1 MGYFLGILAT
11 IIVVVILYHL
21 CAIMRTGMIIKKC
34 ATGNKTCDEMLQ
46 KTRGVNLEVTNF
58 RRIYREVMHSNQLAQ
73 EKKEKFL
80 SGWEKFSLE
89 EILRAKSIEQL
100 EESKKFVVS
109 GTLAA
114 RFVPIKHEQISMV
127 EVEVAGIDTH
137 KLILA
142 AYRAPKGGQAEMLA
156 FSKLQRLL
164 SNKQ

>member
-1 MGYFLGILAT
+1 MGYFLGISAT
-11 IIVVVILYHL
+11 IIISVILLYHL
-21 CAIMRTGMIIKKC
+21 SAIKRTSKIVKC
-34 ATGNKTCDEMLQ
+34 ATENETCDEMLQ
-46 KTRGVNLEVTNF
+46 KTRGTNLELTNS
-58 RRIYREVMHSNQLAQ
+58 RRIYREVMRNNQLAQ

-80 SGWEKFSLE
+80 SDWEKFSLE
-89 EILRAKSIEQL
+89 EILRAKTIEQL

>member
-1 MGYFLGILAT
+1 MGYFFGISAT

-21 CAIMRTGMIIKKC
+21 CAIMRTSKIIKC
-34 ATGNKTCDEMLQ
+34 ATENETCDEMLQ
-46 KTRGVNLEVTNF
+46 KTRGTNLELTNS
-58 RRIYREVMHSNQLAQ
+58 RRIYREVMRNNQLTQ

-80 SGWEKFSLE
+80 SDWEKFSLE
-89 EILRAKSIEQL
+89 EILRAKTIEQL

-127 EVEVAGIDTH
+127 AVEVAGNDTN
-137 KLILA
+137 KLIQV
-142 AYRAPKGGQAEMLA
+142 AYKAPKGGQAEMLA

-164 SNKQ
+164 LNK

>member
-1 MGYFLGILAT
+1 MGYFLGISAT

-34 ATGNKTCDEMLQ
+34 ATENETCDEMLQ
-46 KTRGVNLEVTNF
+46 KTRGLNLEVTNF
-58 RRIYREVMHSNQLAQ
+58 RRIYREVMRNNQLAQ
-73 EKKEKFL
+73 EKKEQFL
-80 SGWEKFSLE
+80 SEWEKFSLE
-89 EILRAKSIEQL
+89 EVLRANTIEQL
-100 EESKKFVVS
+100 EESKKFVMS

-127 EVEVAGIDTH
+127 AVEVAGSDTN

-142 AYRAPKGGQAEMLA
+142 AYKAPKGGHAEMLA

-164 SNKQ
+164 LIQ